1 MDRFL
6 QEDQIEIEILNHSIS
21 EARMDIAEHRTWSKD
36 VDRKDKSA
44 VDKHTRQKEALD
56 TRLDALYR
64 DLRALVRSAAKSY
77 DDRIAVVQQRIKD
90 TPQLYST
97 TSTAPGIA
105 NPTLTSTPPTSN
117 PLKITMPSRFDG
129 TMSKYSD
136 WRFQCLD
143 VLSTWEGTPS
153 DNQKITFIGSL
164 MDGRALTWYRL
175 RQTNRQRQQGIP
187 ETEAPPEELARRQA
201 EFSNF
206 IDDLD
211 EKFVDPKEV
220 QKNREAIL
228 DLKQG
233 SMDFDEYV
241 IQYENMAAKAEQDLD
256 NLVVQFIRSLNVRV
270 KQSWDPEGGIQIQYL
285 MPTLVE
291 VLFQSCSREDTVLG
305 SFLSSLSMR

>member
-1 MDRFL
+1 
-6 QEDQIEIEILNHSIS
+6 
-21 EARMDIAEHRTWSKD
+21 
-36 VDRKDKSA
+36 
-44 VDKHTRQKEALD
+44 
-56 TRLDALYR
+56 
-64 DLRALVRSAAKSY
+64 
-77 DDRIAVVQQRIKD
+77 
-90 TPQLYST
+90 
-97 TSTAPGIA
+97 
-105 NPTLTSTPPTSN
+105 
-117 PLKITMPSRFDG
+117 
-129 TMSKYSD
+129 
-136 WRFQCLD
+136 
-143 VLSTWEGTPS
+143 
-153 DNQKITFIGSL
+153 

-256 NLVVQFIRSLNVRV
+256 NLVV
-270 KQSWDPEGGIQIQYL
+270 
-285 MPTLVE
+285 
-291 VLFQSCSREDTVLG
+291 
-305 SFLSSLSMR
+305 